1 MKYIKGVCPSVTQRY
16 RKQIDLIIPILPL
29 VLLINF
35 PFEPKPKMSRIG
47 QVFNKVLQKNI
58 PVFLAES
65 GEGYKRLTG
74 VLGEDVKQ
82 AALAK
87 IKEPFENG
95 DLFKDDDLKSM
106 EQLAIT

>member
-1 MKYIKGVCPSVTQRY
+1 MSETYKGCRPATPRY
-16 RKQIDLIIPILPL
+16 RKQIDLITPIFSL

-35 PFEPKPKMSRIG
+35 VFEPKPKMSRIG
-47 QVFNKVLQKNI
+47 QVFNKVLQKDI
-58 PVFLAES
+58 PVFLTES

-74 VLGEDVKQ
+74 IIGEDVKQ

-87 IKEPFENG
+87 IKGPFESG

-106 EQLAIT
+106 EQLSIT